1 MYYQNE
7 LNTSTLTNTDIWK
20 VYPILILQSN
30 LKMLRSICGLSKK
43 DFGIQVGV
51 SGQTIT
57 NLENGCNSM
66 SLMCYGAIMYF
77 LDCVASCVACGV
89 TDSVGE
95 EGISEALHI
104 IPHLNSSDIVALQ
117 EQYQTEGKI
126 MDYADEIKDQ
136 IKQIY
141 LKTKTARSESNS
153 DQESASDMIKRL
165 LDRSPVKELELS
177 TVPEPDNSFSE

>member
-1 MYYQNE
+1 MDNQNE

-43 DFGIQVGV
+43 DFGIQVGTT
-51 SGQTIT
+51 GQTIT

-66 SLMCYGAIMYF
+66 SLMCYGSIMY
-77 LDCVASCVACGV
+77 LSLIH
-89 TDSVGE
+89 
-95 EGISEALHI
+95 ISEHTLV
-104 IPHLNSSDIVALQ
+104 LL
-117 EQYQTEGKI
+117 EKYQTEDEI
-126 MDYADEIKDQ
+126 MHYADEIKDQ

-165 LDRSPVKELELS
+165 LDRSQVKEPELS
-177 TVPEPDNSFSE
+177 TVPEPGSSFSE

>member
-1 MYYQNE
+1 MDNQNE
-7 LNTSTLTNTDIWK
+7 LNTLALTNTDIWK

-77 LDCVASCVACGV
+77 LDCVASCGACGV
-89 TDSVGE
+89 TDSFGE

-117 EQYQTEGKI
+117 EQYQTEGEI

-165 LDRSPVKELELS
+165 LDRSPVKE
-177 TVPEPDNSFSE
+177 PEVNNIGH